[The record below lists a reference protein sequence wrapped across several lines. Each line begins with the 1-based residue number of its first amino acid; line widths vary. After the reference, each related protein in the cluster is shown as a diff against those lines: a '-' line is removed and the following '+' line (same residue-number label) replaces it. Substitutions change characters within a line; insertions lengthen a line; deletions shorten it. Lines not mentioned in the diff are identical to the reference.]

1 MEFADAVKQQM
12 DKGSNVVK
20 IAVADIKSLSTEIN
34 QTSSVVSALESETDK
49 IGEVLDVI
57 TGITEQINLLALN
70 AAIEAARAG
79 ETGRGFAVVADEVR
93 TLAGR
98 TSESTGHIQQIIG
111 ALQTAAKQA
120 SKTMSASDERADA
133 GVQRVSDIQSVLD
146 EACAGFD
153 NIQGQMQGI
162 VTANAQQ
169 SHTAAEIARNVSH
182 IFELADE
189 TVSKSQ
195 DAKTHIGQLRQVSAE
210 LDNTLQQFKV

>member
-1 MEFADAVKQQM
+1 MEFADVVKQQM

-20 IAVADIKSLSTEIN
+20 TAVADIQILSTQIN
-34 QTSSVVSALESETDK
+34 QTSSVVSALEAETDK

-79 ETGRGFAVVADEVR
+79 EMGRGFAVVADEVR
-93 TLAGR
+93 TLASR

-120 SKTMSASDERADA
+120 SKTMLASDEQVDA
-133 GVQRVSDIQSVLD
+133 GVQRVSEIQSVLD
-146 EACAGFD
+146 EACAGVD

-169 SHTAAEIARNVSH
+169 SHTAEDIARNVSH

-189 TVSKSQ
+189 TVSESR
-195 DAKTHIGQLRQVSAE
+195 DAEAHIGQLRNVSAE
-210 LDNTLQQFKV
+210 LDNTLQQFKI